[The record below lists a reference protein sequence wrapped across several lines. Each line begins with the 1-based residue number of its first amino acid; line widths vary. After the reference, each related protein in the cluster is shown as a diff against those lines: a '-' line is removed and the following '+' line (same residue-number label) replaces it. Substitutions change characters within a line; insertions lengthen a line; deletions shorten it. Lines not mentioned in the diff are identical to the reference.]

1 LAGKLRTP
9 AQSFDEQ
16 LAALRVPRGSEEWY
30 ERQTGRKVVR
40 RLEKGV
46 DF

>member
-1 LAGKLRTP
+1 
-9 AQSFDEQ
+9 
-16 LAALRVPRGSEEWY
+16 LRVPRGSEEWY